1 MSNIK
6 FPVIPLRGMTVFPN
20 MVANITVGRERS
32 VAALEAAGKKD
43 EIVFLVLQKDSEVN
57 EPRFS
62 ELYNIGTAA
71 RVKQVLKLP
80 GDNAHVIVEGISRGR
95 LESLHEEE
103 DCVYAEISYA
113 ERKDR
118 EDYSENI
125 HVLALMEAASDKF
138 EEHTRLNGKNS
149 SFDAVVN
156 VVSAKT
162 PGVLADIITAAL
174 NIGFE
179 EKQELLEILEPV
191 PRLESVI
198 QILNRQVEV
207 LKVKAEISAKVK
219 AKMEENQREYYLR
232 EQLKIISEELGD
244 KDGIKAVS
252 EGFKKAAEE
261 RKLPDYAINVI
272 NKESDR
278 LSKMSIA
285 TPEANVIRNY
295 VEFILDLPWNEASE
309 EIFNL
314 KKSAEILE
322 EDHYGLTK
330 VKERIIEYLAVRQN
344 TKETGAT
351 IICLAGPP
359 GVGKTSIAKSVAKA
373 TGRNYVRMSL
383 GGVKDE
389 SEIRGHRRTY
399 VGAMSG
405 RILNVVRQ
413 AKTINPLI
421 LLDEVDK
428 LSVSYNGDP
437 ASALLEVLDGEQ
449 NNNFR
454 DHFLEIPYDLSKV
467 LFLCTANDVGKIPI
481 PLRDRMEIIYISSYT
496 SNEKVHI
503 AMEHLYPKQL
513 KLAGLKK
520 GQLKIDE
527 ETMAYIIEN
536 YTKEAGVRSLER
548 TIEKVCRKAVK
559 EIISNEKKSVKI
571 TKKNIEKYLGKV
583 VVRPLCVN
591 EKPQVGIV
599 RGLAWTSVGGDTLE
613 VEVNAMKGSGKI
625 ELTGNMGG
633 VMKESAKAA
642 VTYLRSVSE
651 NLKLDT
657 EFYKNTDI
665 HIHIPQGAVPKDGP
679 SAGITMA
686 TALVSALT
694 KVPVR
699 NDVAMTGEITITGR
713 VLAIGGLKEKTLAA
727 KYAGITT
734 VILPEDNKSDLE
746 EIEDEIKD
754 GLKFVLVK
762 NVNEVFQEAV
772 IEGESIWK

>member
-207 LKVKAEISAKVK
+207 LKVKAEINAKVK

-261 RKLPDYAINVI
+261 RKLPDYVINVI